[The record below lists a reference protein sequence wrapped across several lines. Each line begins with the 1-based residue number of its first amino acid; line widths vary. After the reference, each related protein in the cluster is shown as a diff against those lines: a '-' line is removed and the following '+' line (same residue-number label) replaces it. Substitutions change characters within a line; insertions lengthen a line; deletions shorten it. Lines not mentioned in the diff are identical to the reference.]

1 MSMFANK
8 GGYSRSPR
16 HLASTGVVALAALF
30 ASSAA
35 IGNEPPVPVNTQ
47 PGLEETLPPVGRDE
61 MLSEAQ
67 IRYCLAQTIRI
78 EAIRPGLD
86 RFKMEQVVYFNAVV
100 ADYNSRCGRYRY
112 EAGALEPVKAQV
124 EAGRA
129 QIESDARNAF
139 SQRFAPQSK
148 VEVASQAPP
157 PARASQPSAP
167 APAASQPSP
176 TTPAA
181 SQQSAETP
189 AASQPSPTTPAASQS
204 STQMPPSVPAPQPRA
219 EPAAAAPA
227 RQARAEAPAAPPAS
241 PAAKPPHPQREQ
253 AARTTPPVVA
263 KPSPPVRTEP
273 PAVADTPL
281 ERFTKEIRRDG
292 VLVVD
297 EPDYPAA
304 AQGQG
309 WEGSAYIDVRFAAQ
323 GYLRSI
329 NLAQSSGH
337 DVLDEKALRIVRDLT
352 FPDVPAVL
360 RGQEFTVRV
369 PVVFGSRRPR

>member
-1 MSMFANK
+1 
-8 GGYSRSPR
+8 
-16 HLASTGVVALAALF
+16 
-30 ASSAA
+30 
-35 IGNEPPVPVNTQ
+35 
-47 PGLEETLPPVGRDE
+47 
-61 MLSEAQ
+61 
-67 IRYCLAQTIRI
+67 
-78 EAIRPGLD
+78 
-86 RFKMEQVVYFNAVV
+86 
-100 ADYNSRCGRYRY
+100 
-112 EAGALEPVKAQV
+112 
-124 EAGRA
+124 
-129 QIESDARNAF
+129 
-139 SQRFAPQSK
+139 
-148 VEVASQAPP
+148 
-157 PARASQPSAP
+157 
-167 APAASQPSP
+167 
-176 TTPAA
+176 
-181 SQQSAETP
+181 
-189 AASQPSPTTPAASQS
+189 
-204 STQMPPSVPAPQPRA
+204 MPPSVPAPQPRA

-292 VLVVD
+292 ALVVD
-297 EPDYPAA
+297 ESDYPAA

-309 WEGSAYIDVRFAAQ
+309 WEGSAYVDVRFAAQ